1 MSSYAEVE
9 GEIVRWAEA
18 RKIIPNSTAKAQAQ
32 KTLEECGELLEAAT
46 ALYVLEQ
53 TGVSK
58 DAPVYKM
65 WLDKYKDAVGDVMV
79 TLING
84 CALADVNLVNCMY
97 QAYDEIKDRKGY
109 MNEAGIFVKETPANG
124 AVGSSQKMQE
134 PAGANGSSGPMTA

>member
-1 MSSYAEVE
+1 MSSYADVE
-9 GEIVRWAEA
+9 SDIIRWAEA
-18 RKIIPNSTAKAQAQ
+18 RCIIPNSTAKAQAQ

-58 DAPVYKM
+58 DVPVYKM

-84 CALADVNLVNCMY
+84 CALADVNLVDCMY
-97 QAYDEIKDRKGY
+97 QAYDEIKGRKGY
-109 MNEAGIFVKETPANG
+109 MNKDGIFVKQ
-124 AVGSSQKMQE
+124 S
-134 PAGANGSSGPMTA
+134 

>member
-9 GEIVRWAEA
+9 SEIVRWAEA

-32 KTLEECGELLEAAT
+32 KTIEECGELLEAAT
-46 ALYVLEQ
+46 ALYVLIQ

-58 DAPVYKM
+58 DAQVYKM

-84 CALADVNLVNCMY
+84 CALVDVNLVECMY

-109 MNEAGIFVKETPANG
+109 MNQAGIFVKE
-124 AVGSSQKMQE
+124 V
-134 PAGANGSSGPMTA
+134 